1 MSKKNKDEKI
11 FGISNELLE
20 SKNVKLKAV
29 VKNLSKQVEEINS
42 TYLAEYKNKN
52 KSITVNAILIGEN
65 CISIDTHWL
74 LTTTKSGFR
83 GIIMKFI
90 QKLQE
95 NNGLEPKE
103 PVEEPLEE
111 QLVSEAILVTD
122 CMKFVLSPTTYK
134 KQDVWNEVFT
144 EGFEDWENSLPR
156 IDKNLTVGFAYKR
169 VYDRF
174 TQNDTGKD
182 WLKKKAS
189 SITYYNAKTHKWET
203 IEPTNGKQFND
214 GDFNHIKIS
223 KPQ

>member
-20 SKNVKLKAV
+20 SKKVDLKAV
-29 VKNLSKQVEEINS
+29 VDNLSEQVEKINS
-42 TYLAEYKNKN
+42 TYLAEYKNKR
-52 KSITVNAILIGEN
+52 ITAILIGEN

-103 PVEEPLEE
+103 PLEE

-134 KQDVWNEVFT
+134 KQDVWNEVFN
-144 EGFEDWENSLPR
+144 EGFKDWEQSLPQ
-156 IDKNLTVGFAYKR
+156 IDENLTVGFAYKR

-174 TQNDTGKD
+174 TQNDKGKD